1 MYYLICIIIAFW
13 NSAHAQNPDR
23 MAILSIH
30 NTTRTESSYVDAMP
44 DMIVSE
50 LMRMAPQTQLVE
62 RRQVEAAIQE
72 LQLDIGG
79 LTKEDS
85 RRLGQWVG
93 AERILIGTLSSLERT
108 VRLDLRIIE
117 VESGRI
123 CQAGHASV
131 TQNQLQ
137 ELIPKAVEALY
148 YHSQAILSP
157 NTSTPPTVQ
166 SPAISPSPK
175 ASPPTARALL
185 QIDYRAVLSLLT
197 QKAVPM
203 QKVRIY
209 RNGKL
214 IGESPVLN
222 AVNKKFN
229 LFMGEIPAGS
239 MELRL
244 EHGVVNKNGEWVR
257 LLSTQPESRYIEVM
271 PHEHIR
277 IHYKLKVNSSGF
289 KFTPLNI

>member
-1 MYYLICIIIAFW
+1 MYYLICIFIAFW
-13 NSAHAQNPDR
+13 NSVHAQSTDR

-30 NTTRTESSYVDAMP
+30 NTTRTESSYVEAMP

-93 AERILIGTLSSLERT
+93 AERILVGTLSSLERM

-123 CQAGHASV
+123 CQAGHATV
-131 TQNQLQ
+131 DQNQLQ
-137 ELIPKAVEALY
+137 QLIPQAVEALY
-148 YHSQAILSP
+148 YHSQTILLQNKPPPSHK
-157 NTSTPPTVQ
+157 TTPPVG
-166 SPAISPSPK
+166 K
-175 ASPPTARALL
+175 ALL
-185 QIDYRAVLSLLT
+185 QIEYRAVLSLLT

-229 LFMGEIPAGS
+229 IFMGEIPAGS

-244 EHGVVNKNGEWVR
+244 EHGVVNKHGEWVR
-257 LLSTQPESRYIEVM
+257 LFSTQPESRYLEAM

-277 IHYKLKVNSSGF
+277 INYKLKVNSSGF
-289 KFTPLNI
+289 KFSRLNV